1 MDKKRGDE
9 KQSIVAERSEKTY
22 FHMMLNMADDEL
34 NPSQYRLLGHYVRWA
49 GQGGQCEEGIRETA
63 RVTRMGKDTIRKT
76 RTELENMGYIRVISP
91 TAEEQKQGI
100 PTVIVVR
107 DRWAENVQRY
117 QKGVPNQAH
126 PIPNQV
132 HLSDETCT
140 QSGTPPVPNQA
151 PTNNALEERIE
162 KQEYS
167 PAPIGTE
174 ETPTAFKPFIETELF
189 EESATEEITEQQ
201 AYDLAVCYFFGIK
214 HPTLN
219 NNKGWS
225 HVRKMGNFFRGKI
238 GQDKPN
244 DAFKEFQF
252 KEEPFTALEIIGM
265 KLWWTDQFDDISML
279 QKPATIAEKETIF
292 RPTYDGKLEARA
304 QRRLEKEKEKVFG
317 IKAAEP
323 APKRIPVDVDKTSSL
338 IADIIATLD

>member
-9 KQSIVAERSEKTY
+9 KQSIVAERNEKTY

-63 RVTRMGKDTIRKT
+63 RVTHMGKDTIRKA
-76 RTELENMGYIRVISP
+76 RSELENMGYIRVISP
-91 TAEEQKQGI
+91 TTEEQKRGV
-100 PTVIVVR
+100 PTVIIVR

-117 QKGVPNQAH
+117 QKGVPNQT
-126 PIPNQV
+126 PPVPNQV
-132 HLSDETCT
+132 HLSEKTCT
-140 QSGTPPVPNQA
+140 QLGTPPVPNQA

-162 KQEYS
+162 KQEYILS
-167 PAPIGTE
+167 PNGEGKNPITD
-174 ETPTAFKPFIETELF
+174 FIETELF
-189 EESATEEITEQQ
+189 EEPVVEGITEQQ

-214 HPTLN
+214 HPSQN

-225 HVRKMGNFFRGKI
+225 HIRKMGNFFRGKI

-252 KEEPFTALEIIGM
+252 KDEPFTPLEIIAM
-265 KLWWTDQFDDISML
+265 RIWWTDQFDDISML

-292 RPTYDGKLEARA
+292 RPMYDDKLEARA
-304 QRRLEKEKEKVFG
+304 QRRLEKEAEKGLG

-323 APKRIPVDVDKTSSL
+323 AQKRLIPVDVDRTSALVAS
-338 IADIIATLD
+338 IAATLD